1 MTKCGRRERAHT
13 RGKNTRKARIDLW
26 VNWGYCCSFVSIMAA
41 RLESCF
47 SALPEEGD
55 VILPFKY
62 FHYSQSMLRENTFSL
77 VVFFF
82 FENTPWSY
90 TFFCVWRKD
99 CTFLW
104 VFQSLYLQ
112 FPAFSQHQNLPPAPT
127 PQYIG
132 HSIVYFYLK
141 VPSYGEE
148 GGRWCWCTRTHTWH
162 SKKQEQK
169 GCGNTAIEKM
179 LRTSKCFSTG
189 KVQREKKLSSIY
201 H

>member
-82 FENTPWSY
+82 LKTHREATLFSVCGGKTAHFCGCSRAY
-90 TFFCVWRKD
+90 TCSFQH
-99 CTFLW
+99 FLNIRT
-104 VFQSLYLQ
+104 Y
-112 FPAFSQHQNLPPAPT
+112 HLPPL
-127 PQYIG
+127 
-132 HSIVYFYLK
+132 HSTL
-141 VPSYGEE
+141 
-148 GGRWCWCTRTHTWH
+148 
-162 SKKQEQK
+162 
-169 GCGNTAIEKM
+169 AIQ
-179 LRTSKCFSTG
+179 LF
-189 KVQREKKLSSIY
+189 IFI
-201 H
+201 